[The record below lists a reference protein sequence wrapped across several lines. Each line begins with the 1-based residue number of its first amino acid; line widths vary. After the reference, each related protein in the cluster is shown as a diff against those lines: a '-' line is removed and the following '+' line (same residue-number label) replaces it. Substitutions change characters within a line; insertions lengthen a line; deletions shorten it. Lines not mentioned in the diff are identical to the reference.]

1 MIIKLVDSNKQMCE
15 AWELLFKGYDD
26 INVFQGDV
34 FEQQTDC
41 IISPANSFGFMD
53 GGLDLLISEI
63 MGWQVQERLQKQ
75 IKEKHN
81 GELLVG
87 QAILIETGF
96 SGIPYLISAPTM
108 RVPMILKDAVNVYL
122 ASKAIFILLKQEQ
135 HRINSVTISGLGTGI
150 GQLPFDICAKQMK
163 KAYDDVWLD
172 KFVFPKTWSDSQTQ
186 HQLLYSDVYKDLQY

>member
-1 MIIKLVDSNKQMCE
+1 
-15 AWELLFKGYDD
+15 
-26 INVFQGDV
+26 
-34 FEQQTDC
+34 
-41 IISPANSFGFMD
+41 
-53 GGLDLLISEI
+53 

-122 ASKAIFILLKQEQ
+122 ASKAIFILLKHKIQKTE
-135 HRINSVTISGLGTGI
+135 HELKEECLFIVSSDGT
-150 GQLPFDICAKQMK
+150 
-163 KAYDDVWLD
+163 WEN
-172 KFVFPKTWSDSQTQ
+172 TSR
-186 HQLLYSDVYKDLQY
+186 